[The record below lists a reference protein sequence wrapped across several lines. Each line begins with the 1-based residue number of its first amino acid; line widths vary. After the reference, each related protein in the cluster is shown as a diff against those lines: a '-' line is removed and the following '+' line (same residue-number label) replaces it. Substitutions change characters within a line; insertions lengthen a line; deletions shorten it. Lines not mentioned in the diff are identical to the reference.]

1 MPRFALNP
9 PATPNV
15 AAAMPASG
23 GRPTRANTPAA
34 SGGSTTYPASAAALD
49 MTPMNTTT
57 GESSARGVTITSS
70 FRSAGKSPVRSATP
84 IPSIAT
90 RTIASGGKSR
100 KFRIAWVRIQ
110 RRPSASSSERT
121 ATVFDGSRGSTTD
134 QPAHAPSALASS
146 VAAPR
151 RTKSVAGSGR
161 RFPMR
166 STAERKPEG
175 RTIGAQGSEGP
186 ARDAR

>member
-1 MPRFALNP
+1 MPRFALDP

-23 GRPTRANTPAA
+23 G
-34 SGGSTTYPASAAALD
+34 
-49 MTPMNTTT
+49 
-57 GESSARGVTITSS
+57 
-70 FRSAGKSPVRSATP
+70 
-84 IPSIAT
+84 
-90 RTIASGGKSR
+90 KSR
-100 KFRIAWVRIQ
+100 KFPIAWVRIQ
-110 RRPSASSSERT
+110 RRPSASRSERT

-134 QPAHAPSALASS
+134 QPTHAPGALASS

-175 RTIGAQGSEGP
+175 RAIAGRRLAARAAEDACARQALLVAPDEPHVVPAQAPDLSL
-186 ARDAR
+186 DV